1 MDKNNTTDAVDR
13 ILSQWNQQ
21 RPDLDVVPM
30 GLLGRLGRLRDHLA
44 RDIETVLQSHGLN
57 SSSFD
62 VLATLRRAGHP
73 YQLSPSDLLAAMMV
87 TSGTMTNRIDQLEKQ
102 GLVERLPNPQDR
114 RGLLIALTEKGF
126 GVIDK
131 AVTDHV
137 ANQHR
142 LTAALTPDQQAA
154 LDDLLRQFLHVL
166 EA

>member
-1 MDKNNTTDAVDR
+1 MDTKHTPDAVDR
-13 ILSQWNQQ
+13 ILAQWNQQ
-21 RPDLDVVPM
+21 RPDLDVNPM

-44 RDIETVLQSHGLN
+44 RDIEAVLQTHGLN

-62 VLATLRRAGHP
+62 VLATLRRAGPP

-114 RGLLIALTEKGF
+114 RGLLIALTDKGF
-126 GVIDK
+126 DLIDK

-142 LTAALTPDQQAA
+142 LVAALPATQQAA
-154 LDDLLRQFLHVL
+154 LDDILRAFLATY

>member
-1 MDKNNTTDAVDR
+1 MQNKQTPDAVDR
-13 ILSQWNQQ
+13 ILAQWQQ
-21 RPDLDVVPM
+21 ERPDLDVAPM

-44 RDIETVLQSHGLN
+44 REIETTLQAHGLN

-73 YQLSPSDLLAAMMV
+73 YQLPPSELLAAMMV

-102 GLVERLPNPQDR
+102 GLVQRLPNPQDR
-114 RGLLIALTEKGF
+114 RSLLIALTDKGF
-126 GVIDK
+126 ALVEK
-131 AVTDHV
+131 AVTAHV

-142 LTAALTPDQQAA
+142 LTAALSTAQQAE
-154 LDDLLRQFLHVL
+154 LDHLLRAYLTGF